1 MRSYL
6 FLLVGMTLVS
16 SCSSD
21 VVISEYKS
29 LNGAVWNKDDVLEFR
44 FSETDTLQK
53 YNMFINVRN
62 DNTFPYSNLFLITSL
77 NTPEGEVLQDTLEYN
92 MALPDGTWLGKGSGS
107 LKENK
112 LWYKENIV
120 FPSSGVYTLEV
131 SHAMRK
137 NGNVQGV
144 VALEGITDVGL
155 EITKSNP

>member
-1 MRSYL
+1 MRNYL
-6 FLLVGMTLVS
+6 FFVLAITLLT
-16 SCSSD
+16 SCNSN
-21 VVISEYKS
+21 VVISEYRS
-29 LNGAVWNKDDVLEFR
+29 LNGASWNRDEVLKFS
-44 FSETDTLQK
+44 FSEVDTIHA
-53 YNMFINVRN
+53 YDMFINVRN

-77 NTPEGEVLQDTLEYN
+77 TTPEGEVLQDTLEYN

-120 FPSSGVYTLEV
+120 FPNSGVYTLEV

-144 VALEGITDVGL
+144 ISLEGITDVGL